1 MTSYKDVV
9 EFLFEQYPSY
19 QKKGVDAYKPDLNNI
34 HGICE
39 IIGNPQKNLKFIH
52 VAGTNGKGSV
62 CNFLYNIYQKSGYKV
77 GLFTSPHLIDFRE
90 RIVVGE
96 EEISKQY
103 VLGFYK
109 QNLEIFKEIGPS
121 FFEWS
126 TALAFSYFEYSKT
139 DINIIETGLGGTLDS
154 TNIIIPELSIITS
167 IGMDHASILGDTIEK
182 IAKEKAG
189 IIKDNTPTLLAA
201 DIEQESL
208 FKEICTIKNSKLY
221 KAERNTKY
229 PESSLPNYQ
238 IKNWNTA
245 KKATEILQNKFKIG
259 KIKNEPNEFLTIKG
273 RWQIVGKNPL
283 TILDIGHN
291 EQCIVE
297 LRNQLKKVKFNKL
310 FLIVGFSK
318 DKDIFTLLKLLPKA
332 ETYYLTKSSNNRSID
347 PKILATKFN
356 KDNAKVYQ
364 NYKEAFED
372 AKGVAK
378 KEDMILISGS
388 AFLIGDILNEFYK
401 FNIRRVK
408 K

>member
-19 QKKGVDAYKPDLNNI
+19 QKKGVDAYKPDLSNI

-96 EEISKQY
+96 EAISKQY